1 MNNNN
6 NIIKVSCSTKNLKEI
21 RAFVS
26 HTLEQLSIS
35 EIEINMMVLAIDEVC
50 ANFIIHS
57 NHCNENQ
64 HIELKIQ
71 DNSQGVSFEIMDE
84 GDPFDESTYQEPDIN
99 QLVKEKKKGGIGLML
114 VKRIMDNIEF
124 KKEKDHTICRL
135 FKKVNFA
142 DKVNFAG

>member
-1 MNNNN
+1 MNNSV
-6 NIIKVSCSTKNLKEI
+6 IKVSCSTKNLKEI

-26 HTLEQLSIS
+26 HTLQKLSIP

-57 NHCNENQ
+57 NHCNESQ
-64 HIELKIQ
+64 HIELKIE
-71 DNSQGVSFEIMDE
+71 DNSHGVSFEIMDE
-84 GDPFDESTYQEPDIN
+84 GEPFDESSYKEPDIN

-124 KKEKDHTICRL
+124 RKEKDHTICRL

-142 DKVNFAG
+142 NNVNFIG

>member
-1 MNNNN
+1 MKNN
-6 NIIKVSCSTKNLKEI
+6 IKVSCSTKNLKEI
-21 RAFVS
+21 RSFVC
-26 HTLEQLSIS
+26 HTLQTLSVP

-64 HIELKIQ
+64 HIELNIQ
-71 DNSQGVSFEIMDE
+71 NDINGVSFEITDE
-84 GDPFDESTYQEPDIN
+84 GEPFDESSYKEPDIN

-124 KKEKDHTICRL
+124 VKEKDHTICRL
-135 FKKVNFA
+135 FKKVDFA
-142 DKVNFAG
+142 NKVNFAG